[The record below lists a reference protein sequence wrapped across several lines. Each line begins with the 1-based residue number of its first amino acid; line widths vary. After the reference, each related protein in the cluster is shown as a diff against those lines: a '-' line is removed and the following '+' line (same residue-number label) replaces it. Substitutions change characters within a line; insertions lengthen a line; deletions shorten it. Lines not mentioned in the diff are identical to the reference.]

1 MKNTNKL
8 ENKVAIVTGAS
19 SGIGLSIAKYLENAG
34 AKLVYSDVNELET
47 ELNYRQA
54 IFKKCDVSSKLD
66 VEDLINVTLEK
77 FGRLDIMVNNA
88 GIGSLGGILEVEE
101 DDFKKVIDINLN
113 GTFYGTKLAA
123 LKMKEL
129 NIKGSIINLSSILG
143 TVGLASALSYCS
155 SKGAVV
161 QLTRA
166 ASLDLAPLCIRV
178 NAIAPGF
185 IKTKM
190 TEEVLKDENF
200 SNMVKNNTPLGYPG
214 EVEDIAAAALYLA
227 SDDAKYVTGQIIHV
241 DGGWTSH

>member
-1 MKNTNKL
+1 MEKNNKL

-19 SGIGLSIAKYLENAG
+19 SGIGLAIAEFLENSG
-34 AKLVYSDVNELET
+34 AKVVYSDINKLEKD
-47 ELNYRQA
+47 LNPESA
-54 IFKKCDVSSKLD
+54 IFKKCDVSQKLE
-66 VEDLINVTLEK
+66 VEDLINTALEK

-88 GIGSLGGILEVEE
+88 GIGSLGGILEV
-101 DDFKKVIDINLN
+101 DDDEWQRVIDINLS

-129 NIKGSIINLSSILG
+129 GIKGSIINLSSILG
-143 TVGLASALSYCS
+143 TVGLASAFAYCS
-155 SKGAVV
+155 SKGGVV
-161 QLTRA
+161 QLSRA
-166 ASLDLAPLCIRV
+166 ASLDLAPLGIRV

-214 EVEDIAAAALYLA
+214 ESEDIAAAALYLA
-227 SDDAKYVTGQIIHV
+227 SDESKYVTGQIIHV
-241 DGGWTSH
+241 DGGWIAR